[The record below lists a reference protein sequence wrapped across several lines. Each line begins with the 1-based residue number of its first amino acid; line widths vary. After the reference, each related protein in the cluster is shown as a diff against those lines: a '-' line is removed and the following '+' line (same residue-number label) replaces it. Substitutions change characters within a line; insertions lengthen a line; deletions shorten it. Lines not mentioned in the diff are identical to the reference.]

1 MTSGRY
7 EPLRVAFIG
16 VGNWS
21 KALATALSKSKKL
34 LCTSC
39 FDLNPA
45 ASQSFSGVFGC
56 KVAESYEEILDD
68 SGVEGLILVTPNSSH
83 AELTVAAAQ
92 AGKHIFC
99 EKPIANT
106 VADGRRML
114 EACERAGVV
123 LSIAH
128 LQRRMGAFR
137 KMKAMLGEGALGQVL
152 QAEASFGQ
160 PRGLILTREM
170 WRFFEQECPG
180 GAMMTLGVHHA
191 DNLQYL
197 LGPVRRVSALANR
210 VAVPAEINDVGAAVL
225 EFENGAL
232 GYLGTNYAAPPNWAL
247 SLMGTGGNLHLRI
260 KMTRLS
266 PEDYYGAWE
275 RSDERAEL
283 TFHRAGGEPEP
294 HPFDKWNILLAELE
308 EFADCVRLGGQPEVG
323 AKEGLAALAVILA
336 ANRSAAEGRA
346 VEINEVLGQGDN

>member
-1 MTSGRY
+1 MTSQEY
-7 EPLRVAFIG
+7 EPLRVAFVG
-16 VGNWS
+16 LGNWS
-21 KALATALSKSKKL
+21 RALATALSKSKKL

-39 FDLNPA
+39 FDVVPDA
-45 ASQSFSGVFGC
+45 RRSFSQAFDC
-56 KVAESYEEILDD
+56 KEAGSYGEILDD
-68 SGVEGLILVTPNSSH
+68 SAVEGVILITPNSSH
-83 AELTVAAAQ
+83 AELTASAAG

-106 VADGRRML
+106 IADGRHML

-137 KMKAMLGEGALGQVL
+137 KMKAMLEEGELGRAI

-170 WRFFEQECPG
+170 WRFFEEECPG

-197 LGPVRRVSALANR
+197 LGPVKRVSAFSKR
-210 VAVPAEINDVGAAVL
+210 VAIAAEINDVGGAVL
-225 EFENGAL
+225 EFESGAL
-232 GYLGTNYAAPPNWAL
+232 GYLGTNYAAPPNWTC
-247 SLMGTGGNLHLRI
+247 SLLGTGGNLHLRI

-266 PEDYYGAWE
+266 PEDYYTAWD
-275 RSDERAEL
+275 RNDQRAEL
-283 TFHRAGGEPEP
+283 TFHKAGGEPEP
-294 HPFDKWNILLAELE
+294 HPFEKRYIVTDELE
-308 EFADCVRLGGQPEVG
+308 EFADCVRLGREPEVG
-323 AKEGLAALAVILA
+323 GKEGLAALAVILA
-336 ANRSAAEGRA
+336 INRSAAAGRA
-346 VEINEVLGQGDN
+346 VEINEILEG